1 MSAKGQMEPASASKP
16 KAATRCRQEYRE
28 EMRAYVRSRTE
39 RPEAGGKAADRAPP
53 ASPGNAVV
61 AVQPMC
67 SGIWGASPRQTE
79 NPESHRVLMACQP
92 GHGPASAGS
101 GSWIPGS
108 YNGSGESAPPAPFH
122 GVVRHPEHFDGLPRC
137 PGASR
142 RRQRDARFAMPQPG
156 RMRSLLLLAAERRSH
171 ATIRFASLSR

>member
-16 KAATRCRQEYRE
+16 KAATRCRQAYRE

-39 RPEAGGKAADRAPP
+39 RVGRLQIVHRPRARGTPLSRCNQCAQGSGERAP
-53 ASPGNAVV
+53 AK
-61 AVQPMC
+61 
-67 SGIWGASPRQTE
+67 TE

-122 GVVRHPEHFDGLPRC
+122 GVVRHPGHFDGLPRC

-142 RRQRDARFAMPQPG
+142 RRQRDARFALPQPG